1 MLVAGSVPG
10 AESSDTSAGEHTRL
24 LQLAEKGSIAVTV
37 ALHRDHVTIRHDP
50 VGPDNAAEIVRQVR
64 RWLDLDVDHL
74 RIRDALGADPVI
86 GSMITARPGLRVIGY
101 PDGFEAA
108 VLTVLGQQVSL
119 GAGRTFG
126 GRAVAAFGLPGP
138 AGLLV
143 FPTPQV
149 LAAADPVQLQ
159 ARIGIT
165 GSRARTLHAL
175 ATACADGLRIE
186 ADGDCA
192 AIRRDLLALPGI
204 GPWTVD
210 IIAVRGLGDRDAFP
224 AGDLVVRR
232 ALGVSTPAA
241 ATAAAVRW
249 SPYRAY
255 ALFHLWSAA
264 LGI

>member
-119 GAGRTFG
+119 GAGPTFG
-126 GRAVAAFGLPGP
+126 VPGP

-149 LAAADPVQLQ
+149 LAAADPRAATGEDRHHRIPGQDP
-159 ARIGIT
+159 AR
-165 GSRARTLHAL
+165 A
-175 ATACADGLRIE
+175 
-186 ADGDCA
+186 
-192 AIRRDLLALPGI
+192 
-204 GPWTVD
+204 
-210 IIAVRGLGDRDAFP
+210 GDR
-224 AGDLVVRR
+224 VR
-232 ALGVSTPAA
+232 
-241 ATAAAVRW
+241 
-249 SPYRAY
+249 
-255 ALFHLWSAA
+255 
-264 LGI
+264 